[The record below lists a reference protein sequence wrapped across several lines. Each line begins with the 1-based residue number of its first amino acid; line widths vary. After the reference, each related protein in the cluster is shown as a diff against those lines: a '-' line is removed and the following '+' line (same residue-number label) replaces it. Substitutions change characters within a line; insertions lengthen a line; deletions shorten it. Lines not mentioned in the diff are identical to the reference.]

1 MRPGDPLICASRVW
15 RWTALVAHFDGSCHR
30 ADAAGGAGV
39 IVRKFAGDDYEVLAQ
54 TAYPLPDCPDSYHA
68 EGFASAYAVQA
79 LASLYPNHSDAQEC
93 LIIGDNSSILSYW
106 RRTAQVRRPA
116 LVTVLR
122 QAQLIAATELPRISW
137 RYVPR
142 EANKEADFL
151 AGIASAAARNKAT
164 LPISLPA
171 PAGEEWQ
178 STAAIALSERSSFCL
193 VECPTF
199 HAQDLAHIRAH
210 HPAYRAALEAYFAS
224 GKACVGS
231 NAQGVTVL
239 KQVPY
244 RIDGDDCLGRA
255 YPIVKGAAAL
265 PRFVRAAL
273 FHSNHV
279 EIDMCG
285 AHYAIFQ
292 HMVAQQGLV
301 LPRLD
306 EFRAYLH
313 ADLSASPAGRS
324 ALHFVKLLPTVL
336 PNSSVEH
343 ATQMLQQNRFNPG
356 PELVALLRRVANAKP
371 AFLRAC
377 TDTNLLR
384 SHVGLHDGNRIYFL
398 LEGIEAAFMRTLV
411 RELLRRVKPGSLV
424 FIHDGLLISPEPS
437 TVDLE
442 ACLASLGLHLVPP
455 PHFQVKIAKLQ
466 HDPHP
471 PPGPLPRRAEVQA
484 LVTTP
489 H

>member
-1 MRPGDPLICASRVW
+1 M
-15 RWTALVAHFDGSCHR
+15 
-30 ADAAGGAGV
+30 
-39 IVRKFAGDDYEVLAQ
+39 RKFTGDAYEVLAQ

-68 EGFASAYAVQA
+68 KGFASAYAVQA
-79 LASLYPNHSDAQEC
+79 LASLYPNHSDVQEC
-93 LIIGDNSSILSYW
+93 FIIGDNSSILSYW
-106 RRTAQVRRPA
+106 RRTARVRRPA
-116 LVTVLR
+116 LVTVLH

-142 EANKEADFL
+142 EAKKEANFLL
-151 AGIASAAARNKAT
+151 AGIASAAARNEAT

-199 HAQDLAHIRAH
+199 HAQDLAHIRA
-210 HPAYRAALEAYFAS
+210 
-224 GKACVGS
+224 
-231 NAQGVTVL
+231 
-239 KQVPY
+239 
-244 RIDGDDCLGRA
+244 RA

-273 FHSNHV
+273 FHRDHV
-279 EIDMCG
+279 GIDMCG

-306 EFRAYLH
+306 EFRARLH

-324 ALHFVKLLPTVL
+324 ALHLVKLLPIVL
-336 PNSSVEH
+336 LNSSVEH
-343 ATQMLQQNRFNPG
+343 ATQVLEQNRFNPG

-377 TDTNLLR
+377 TDANLRR
-384 SHVGLHDGNRIYFL
+384 SHVGMATAFTSCLT
-398 LEGIEAAFMRTLV
+398 GI
-411 RELLRRVKPGSLV
+411 
-424 FIHDGLLISPEPS
+424 
-437 TVDLE
+437 
-442 ACLASLGLHLVPP
+442 
-455 PHFQVKIAKLQ
+455 
-466 HDPHP
+466 
-471 PPGPLPRRAEVQA
+471 
-484 LVTTP
+484 TP
-489 H
+489 

>member
-1 MRPGDPLICASRVW
+1 M
-15 RWTALVAHFDGSCHR
+15 
-30 ADAAGGAGV
+30 
-39 IVRKFAGDDYEVLAQ
+39 
-54 TAYPLPDCPDSYHA
+54 
-68 EGFASAYAVQA
+68 AV
-79 LASLYPNHSDAQEC
+79 
-93 LIIGDNSSILSYW
+93 
-106 RRTAQVRRPA
+106 
-116 LVTVLR
+116 
-122 QAQLIAATELPRISW
+122 
-137 RYVPR
+137 
-142 EANKEADFL
+142 
-151 AGIASAAARNKAT
+151 
-164 LPISLPA
+164 
-171 PAGEEWQ
+171 
-178 STAAIALSERSSFCL
+178 TAAIALSERSSFCL

-210 HPAYRAALEAYFAS
+210 HPAYRAALEAYIAS
-224 GKACVGS
+224 GGACTGS

-273 FHSNHV
+273 FHRDHV
-279 EIDMCG
+279 GIDMCG

-306 EFRAYLH
+306 EFRACLH

-324 ALHFVKLLPTVL
+324 ALHLVKLLPTVL
-336 PNSSVEH
+336 LNSSVEH
-343 ATQMLQQNRFNPG
+343 ATQVLEQNRFNPG

-377 TDTNLLR
+377 TDANLRR

-411 RELLRRVKPGSLV
+411 RELLRRVKPRSLV

-442 ACLASLGLHLVPP
+442 ACLIEASLGLHLVPP
-455 PHFQVKIAKLQ
+455 PHFQVKIEKLQ

-484 LVTTP
+484 LVATESRPTKARKLAP
-489 H
+489 TAPTGETLHNFWSRRSGSTVRV

>member
-1 MRPGDPLICASRVW
+1 M
-15 RWTALVAHFDGSCHR
+15 
-30 ADAAGGAGV
+30 
-39 IVRKFAGDDYEVLAQ
+39 
-54 TAYPLPDCPDSYHA
+54 
-68 EGFASAYAVQA
+68 
-79 LASLYPNHSDAQEC
+79 
-93 LIIGDNSSILSYW
+93 
-106 RRTAQVRRPA
+106 RRPA

-151 AGIASAAARNKAT
+151 AGIASAAARNEAT

-178 STAAIALSERSSFCL
+178 STAASAISDRSSFCL

-210 HPAYRAALEAYFAS
+210 HPTYRAALDAYIAS
-224 GKACVGS
+224 GGECVGS

-255 YPIVKGAAAL
+255 YSIVKGAAAL

-273 FHSNHV
+273 FHRDHV

-306 EFRAYLH
+306 EFRARLR
-313 ADLSASPAGRS
+313 ADLSASPAGRG
-324 ALHFVKLLPTVL
+324 AFHLVKLLPTVL
-336 PNSSVEH
+336 LNSSVEH
-343 ATQMLQQNRFNPG
+343 AAQMLEQHRFNPG
-356 PELVALLRRVANAKP
+356 PVALLRRVASAKP

-377 TDTNLLR
+377 TEANLLR
-384 SHVGLHDGNRIYFL
+384 SHFGLHDGNRIYFL

-411 RELLRRVKPGSLV
+411 RELLRRIKPRSLV
-424 FIHDGLLISPEPS
+424 FFLL
-437 TVDLE
+437 
-442 ACLASLGLHLVPP
+442 AC
-455 PHFQVKIAKLQ
+455 
-466 HDPHP
+466 
-471 PPGPLPRRAEVQA
+471 
-484 LVTTP
+484 
-489 H
+489 